1 MSAGGTSGSRD
12 SGVGA
17 GRTGLSPARAPVRRC
32 YLDHNATSP
41 LRPEAR
47 AALLDALDAGGN
59 ASSVHAEGRA
69 ARARMEAAR
78 AEVARLVGAAP
89 RGVVFT
95 SGATEAAAL
104 ALHPAAEIDGR
115 AKPCDILLVSA
126 VEHPAVLRGHRF
138 AADAVEVLP
147 VDGDGRLDLSALE
160 GALARHAAAGRR
172 AMLALMVANNETG
185 VVQPV
190 AEAAQLVHG
199 ADGIVFC
206 DAVQAAGR
214 MPLDMTALGV
224 DFLAVSAHKLGGPPG
239 AGALVAA
246 GPDHRVRPLIA
257 GGGQERNR
265 RAGTENG
272 PAIAGFGAAAAAVRA
287 ALEGEAARLAA
298 LRDLLER
305 QVVATVEGAQVIA
318 PGASRLPNTSVMTF
332 PGLRAETLVIA
343 LDLAHISVSAGSACS
358 SGKVGASHVLAA
370 MGLPEDRAA
379 GAIRLSFGWCSTA
392 QDVEE
397 AVVAL
402 QKVVPQLRSR
412 AARAA

>member
-1 MSAGGTSGSRD
+1 MSAGGSLGSQD
-12 SGVGA
+12 AGVMA
-17 GRTGLSPARAPVRRC
+17 GRTHASAANASARRI

-47 AALLDALDAGGN
+47 AAMLDALDAGGN
-59 ASSVHAEGRA
+59 ASSVHADGRA
-69 ARARMEAAR
+69 ARARLEAAR
-78 AEVARLVGAAP
+78 AEVARLAGATP

-104 ALHPAAEIDGR
+104 ALHPMVEIGGQ
-115 AKPCDILLVSA
+115 AKPCGVLLMSA

-138 AADAVEVLP
+138 PADAVEILP
-147 VDGDGRLDLSALE
+147 VDGDGRLDLAALDA
-160 GALARHAAAGRR
+160 ALARHGAAGRR
-172 AMLALMVANNETG
+172 VMLALMAANNETG
-185 VVQPV
+185 VIPPV
-190 AEAAQLVHG
+190 AAAARLVHA

-214 MPLDMTALGV
+214 IPLDMAALGA
-224 DFLAVSAHKLGGPPG
+224 DFLALSAHKLGGPPG

-246 GPDHRVRPLIA
+246 GPDHRTAPLIA

-272 PAIAGFGAAAAAVRA
+272 PAIAGFGAAAAAART
-287 ALEGEAARLAA
+287 ALASEAARLAA

-305 QVVATVEGAQVIA
+305 EVLAAVDGAQVIA
-318 PGASRLPNTSVMTF
+318 PGASRLPNTSLITF

-379 GAIRLSFGWCSTA
+379 GAIRLSLGWSSTRE
-392 QDVEE
+392 DVEG
-397 AVVAL
+397 AVAAVRR
-402 QKVVPQLRSR
+402 VVPQLRSR
-412 AARAA
+412 SSRAA